1 MWATRPGEWLAFV
14 QMTLSQMRMLILAI
28 VVAALL
34 LYGASGHGPHQ
45 LSADEGMA
53 GAVAGLCLLLFT
65 VLGYAAR
72 ARMPTP
78 EEPRRTEA
86 VLVPPT
92 WPPQIAVDRRA
103 RASPRALQRFRN

>member
-1 MWATRPGEWLAFV
+1 
-14 QMTLSQMRMLILAI
+14 MLILAI

-45 LSADEGMA
+45 MSADEGMA

-65 VLGYAAR
+65 VLRYAAR
-72 ARMPTP
+72 TRMPTH
-78 EEPRRTEA
+78 EEPQRSEA
-86 VLVPPT
+86 VLVTPAPSVR
-92 WPPQIAVDRRA
+92 IAVDRRA

>member
-1 MWATRPGEWLAFV
+1 MS
-14 QMTLSQMRMLILAI
+14 LSRMRILILAI

-45 LSADEGMA
+45 MNTDESMA

-72 ARMPTP
+72 TRIPTHD
-78 EEPRRTEA
+78 EPRRTEA
-86 VLVPPT
+86 VLVTPT
-92 WPPQIAVDRRA
+92 RLVQLAVDRRA
-103 RASPRALQRFRN
+103 RASPSTLQRFKN